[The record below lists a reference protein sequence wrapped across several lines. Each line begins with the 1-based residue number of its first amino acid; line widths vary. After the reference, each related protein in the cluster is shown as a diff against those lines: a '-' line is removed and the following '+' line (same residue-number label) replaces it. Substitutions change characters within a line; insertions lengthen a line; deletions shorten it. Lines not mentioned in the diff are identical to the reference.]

1 MTKEH
6 VKTERKTLIL
16 ALVAGVCGNAMLAGL
31 TVSQVAFSIFPV
43 IAMVLAVQSLYQE
56 YLRKP
61 MPEGT
66 PLMSLACFFVG
77 AFGYSAFVR
86 MLNPEMGSNYFS
98 IIITMSLLLWVAV
111 KAGILDTSSEKDA
124 ATE

>member
-16 ALVAGVCGNAMLAGL
+16 ALVSGVCGNALLAGL

-43 IAMVLAVQSLYQE
+43 IALVLAVQALYQE

-77 AFGYSAFVR
+77 AFGYSAFLR
-86 MLNPEMGSNYFS
+86 MLNPDMGSNYFA
-98 IIITMSLLLWVAV
+98 IIVSMSLLLWVAV
-111 KAGILDTSSEKDA
+111 KGGILDASSEQD
-124 ATE
+124 TVSE